1 MMPAAHPST
10 ADRLRHP
17 ALSWLLAVVVLV
29 QSVWV
34 AFHLASEPHLVP
46 GLPGD
51 GAAAPWSV
59 AAHIAAPGVPPAL
72 VDDDRGGS
80 DHTPHCALDHKA
92 PKDKRGDELMP
103 DAPPADVPTPA
114 LAATPSPR
122 GVRVALIRALP
133 RATAVAVVATAPRA
147 PPRG

>member
-1 MMPAAHPST
+1 MA
-10 ADRLRHP
+10 RLRHP
-17 ALSWLLAVVVLV
+17 ALCWLLAVVVLV

-51 GAAAPWSV
+51 ATSPQFAVV
-59 AAHIAAPGVPPAL
+59 ALPDDLPACIG
-72 VDDDRGGS
+72 DDRVGS

-92 PKDKRGDELMP
+92 PKDKRGDELPP
-103 DAPPADVPTPA
+103 DAPTVGVPPAVRTT
-114 LAATPSPR
+114 ATPPR
-122 GVRVALIRALP
+122 CVRTAVDRAPP
-133 RATAVAVVATAPRA
+133 RAMAVAVVAAAPRA